1 MSESLRS
8 LTKNERMSESLVL
21 LSESLICSFFRY
33 KQAIHSENRWANSQ
47 PCSSDTF
54 PVIYCIDTVHN
65 INMPVPDTDPGVI
78 NSYIHTMC
86 SIYLLPAVSI
96 QFIICRYP
104 IPILALTIQTSIPCA
119 QYIFFLFFIWNWT
132 MQHPWRHSWVSCSLY
147 TVHCTLGCIKFLS
160 CKSATTICSGSVLRS
175 LKWILNIFTVSPQ
188 LRLIDIKLATITA
201 L

>member
-147 TVHCTLGCIKFLS
+147 TVHCTCEQPAG
-160 CKSATTICSGSVLRS
+160 SAKKMGGGEGWGVVWGGVRRDTGL
-175 LKWILNIFTVSPQ
+175 L
-188 LRLIDIKLATITA
+188 
-201 L
+201 